1 MRICAISDLHG
12 DLIEIEPC
20 DLVLICG
27 DSVPLNIQSSS
38 KRTLKWYSTKFKSWA
53 ESLPCEKVLF
63 IAGNHELGF
72 RGHQIIYEKL
82 FNPENKITYLCNTK
96 YTYKH
101 KDKEYRIFG
110 TPYCQKFGDW
120 AFMYSSSVL
129 WDLYDKIPEN
139 LDILVTHDAPYEY
152 GDILLQ
158 EDCPWA
164 DGTHIGNKVLLG
176 AIQRKQP
183 VLQFNGHLHSC
194 SKDPIKIGNT
204 THYNVSVKDEKY
216 QLVYNPLYI
225 DYD

>member
-82 FNPENKITYLCNTK
+82 FSPENKVTYLCNTEYIYK
-96 YTYKH
+96 YN
-101 KDKEYRIFG
+101 DKEYRIFG
-110 TPYCQKFGDW
+110 TPYCKKFGDW
-120 AFMYSSSVL
+120 AFMYSDSVL
-129 WDLYDKIPEN
+129 RDLYDKIPEN
-139 LDILVTHDAPYEY
+139 LDILISHDQPFEY
-152 GDILLQ
+152 GDVLLQ

-225 DYD
+225 DYN

>member
-20 DLVLICG
+20 DLLLICG

-82 FNPENKITYLCNTK
+82 FSPENKVTYLCNTEYIYK
-96 YTYKH
+96 YN
-101 KDKEYRIFG
+101 DKEYRIFG
-110 TPYCQKFGDW
+110 TPYCKKFGDW
-120 AFMYSSSVL
+120 AFMYSDSVL

-139 LDILVTHDAPYEY
+139 LDILISHDQPFEY
-152 GDILLQ
+152 GDVLLQ

-225 DYD
+225 DYN